1 MEKLLEKHIQAIIL
15 EYLPYIGIF
24 AWRTN
29 SGVIFSGGH
38 AHRMAPPGTAD
49 IIGILPDGRFIAI
62 EVKRPGG
69 VVSDK
74 QKEFL
79 EKITSRGGVGFVAY
93 SLDDV
98 INEFK
103 K

>member
-1 MEKLLEKHIQAIIL
+1 MALLEKDIQKQIL

-29 SGVIFSGGH
+29 SGVIFYGGH

-49 IIGILPDGRFIAI
+49 IIGIMPDGRFLGI
-62 EVKRPGG
+62 EVKRPKG
-69 VVSDK
+69 VVSAV

-79 EKITSRGGVGFVAY
+79 EKITSRGGVAFVAY

-98 INEFK
+98 IAYFK